1 MAETAETLALI
12 DRHWR
17 ALTTGDLAAL
27 IADYAEDAVLI
38 TGATGITTGRAA
50 IGELLAMYCGAIL
63 PAASTR
69 FVLDKTLAAGP
80 LGLIV
85 WSAESPTHSIVFGTD
100 TFVVVD
106 GRIAHQTSAGV
117 VETR

>member
-1 MAETAETLALI
+1 MAETAETLAVV
-12 DRHWR
+12 DRHWL

-27 IADYAEDAVLI
+27 MADYAEDAVLI
-38 TGATGITTGRAA
+38 TGATGITKGRAA
-50 IGELLAMYCGAIL
+50 IRELLAMFAGAIL

-69 FVLDKTLAAGP
+69 FVLAQTLAEGA

-85 WSAESPTHSIVFGTD
+85 WSAESPTHRIGFASD
-100 TFVVVD
+100 TFVVVN

-117 VETR
+117 VEAR